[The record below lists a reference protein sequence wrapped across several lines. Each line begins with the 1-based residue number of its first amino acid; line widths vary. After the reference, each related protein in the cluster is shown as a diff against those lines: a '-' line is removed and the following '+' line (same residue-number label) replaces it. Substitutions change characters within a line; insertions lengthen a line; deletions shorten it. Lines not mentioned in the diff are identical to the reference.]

1 MYPFFLFVFR
11 LLGFFPYTF
20 FRGKKKKPANSEP
33 CCGSVPASPADC
45 RVQQTSLVLL
55 ENNNTPLR
63 PSLAPCSW
71 ELWSCFGDSFSYKVR
86 E

>member
-20 FRGKKKKPANSEP
+20 FREKKKTANSEP
-33 CCGSVPASPADC
+33 RCGSVPASPADC
-45 RVQQTSLVLL
+45 RVQQTSLFLL
-55 ENNNTPLR
+55 EKNNTPLH

-71 ELWSCFGDSFSYKVR
+71 ELWSYLGGSFSYKVR